1 MGPDEDQQLAKRAR
15 MVALVVAATMLLWI
29 GAQFLGRKI
38 GLEAR
43 FAFLFDLAAL
53 AGFFWA
59 AYVAIQIWRRR
70 RED

>member
-1 MGPDEDQQLAKRAR
+1 MGPDEDQQLARRAR
-15 MVALVVAATMLLWI
+15 MIALVVAATMLLWI

-53 AGFFWA
+53 AAFFWA